1 MTKGEKIYY
10 LVKQSQMRQHQDL
23 LIGANTLD
31 LSPKAR
37 PAKKKLATPST
48 PKSKFCIEEYK
59 FGTILGEGAYA
70 RVIHLRHR
78 KTGKDFALK
87 VISKKLI
94 IKERKKKFVF
104 MEKNILCR
112 LSHPGVV
119 KLHFTFQDKANLYFG
134 MNLVPGGE
142 FIDIIRWKQEQ
153 NEKNGVQG
161 ACNIKDT
168 QFYMTELLLVLE
180 YLHSQGIIHRDLKPE
195 NMLLTADGHVVV
207 NDFGTAKDEKMS
219 AKCTTFCGT
228 ACYVSPEVLNSS
240 PASVGADLWAF
251 GCIVY
256 QALTG
261 KLCFQ
266 GGNEFLTFE
275 LISNHPATRAFEFPE
290 YVPPVARDLIDSLL
304 KQKPEERLG
313 GGASGSDN
321 DYKKLKAHAFF
332 KEYSFDTIRETKAPA
347 MPPIK
352 PLPEPMFDRIE
363 QIDLDPMFSLMGTPT
378 ASSSSAGSS
387 PAPSP
392 MHAPRLPPA
401 TVHDNSYHEA
411 TKGSWQMFLRK
422 DEKVV
427 MSGLVYKKRRLVKQ
441 RRMLLLTNS
450 PRLLYIDPETDTLK
464 GTVPWGD
471 EMEVVLK
478 TGNKFNIVTE
488 DRTYVFEDCSDDA
501 SRWADAINRQL
512 QLS

>member
-1 MTKGEKIYY
+1 MNAHYI
-10 LVKQSQMRQHQDL
+10 
-23 LIGANTLD
+23 
-31 LSPKAR
+31 LSC
-37 PAKKKLATPST
+37 
-48 PKSKFCIEEYK
+48 SKFSIEEYK

-78 KTGKDFALK
+78 RTGTDYALK

-94 IKERKKKFVF
+94 IKERKKKFVL

-112 LSHPGVV
+112 LSHPGIV
-119 KLHFTFQDKANLYFG
+119 KLHFTFQDKTNLYFG

-142 FIDIIRWKQEQ
+142 FIDVIRWKQEQ
-153 NEKNGVQG
+153 NEKNGVPG

-195 NMLLTADGHVVV
+195 NMLLTADGHIVV

-228 ACYVSPEVLNSS
+228 AYYVSPEVLNSS

-261 KLCFQ
+261 KICFQ

-275 LISNHPATRAFEFPE
+275 LISNHPATRAFTFPE

-313 GGASGSDN
+313 GGRTGSGN

-347 MPPIK
+347 MAPIK

-363 QIDLDPMFSLMGTPT
+363 QVRFMKLIRCRG
-378 ASSSSAGSS
+378 
-387 PAPSP
+387 
-392 MHAPRLPPA
+392 
-401 TVHDNSYHEA
+401 
-411 TKGSWQMFLRK
+411 
-422 DEKVV
+422 
-427 MSGLVYKKRRLVKQ
+427 
-441 RRMLLLTNS
+441 
-450 PRLLYIDPETDTLK
+450 
-464 GTVPWGD
+464 
-471 EMEVVLK
+471 
-478 TGNKFNIVTE
+478 
-488 DRTYVFEDCSDDA
+488 
-501 SRWADAINRQL
+501 
-512 QLS
+512 